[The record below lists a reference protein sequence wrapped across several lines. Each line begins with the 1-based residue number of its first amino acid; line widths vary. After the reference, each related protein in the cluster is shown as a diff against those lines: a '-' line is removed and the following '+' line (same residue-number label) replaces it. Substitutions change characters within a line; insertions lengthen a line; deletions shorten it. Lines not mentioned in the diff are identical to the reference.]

1 MAKFSVESKSGD
13 LMKDPRALAV
23 LEEYWPGLGADN
35 RMKMVAAMTLKA
47 LANFPQGKVIKDHLA
62 EIDAKLQAIE

>member
-1 MAKFSVESKSGD
+1 
-13 LMKDPRALAV
+13 
-23 LEEYWPGLGADN
+23 
-35 RMKMVAAMTLKA
+35 MTLKA